1 MNIFFN
7 LKFCSLIIFSIIL
20 ILPIM
25 AQSEYKIIG
34 HRGCRGLYPENTIEG
49 FHKAIK
55 MGVDGIEF
63 DIVANK
69 NLKLIISHEPYVDT
83 SYCISKLN
91 QEHSLNIF
99 EMSLDEIKKIDC
111 GSKYNDKFPNQVKK
125 KEQKPTFKELEKKLK
140 NYKGDLLFE
149 IKCHPDYVNKNF
161 PDYPTYAR
169 TIIDETK
176 NSPLLKNIIF
186 MSFDWRILNEL
197 HKLNSNSKYIF
208 LSEKKD
214 FTNDLNFLTFKPF
227 ALGLDYKII
236 SKSIIDS
243 AHDNNQ
249 LIYAWTVNSFKIFKN
264 LIEINADG
272 IITDYPDK
280 IKK

>member
-1 MNIFFN
+1 MNVFFN

-69 NLKLIISHEPYVDT
+69 NLQLIISHEPYVDT
-83 SYCISKLN
+83 SYCISNLN

-111 GSKYNDKFPNQVKK
+111 GSKYNDKFPGQIKK

-161 PDYPTYAR
+161 PDYSNYAR
-169 TIIDETK
+169 IIIDETK

-197 HKLNSNSKYIF
+197 YNLNSNSKYIF

-236 SKSIIDS
+236 SKSTIDS

-249 LIYAWTVNSFKIFKN
+249 LIYAWTVNSFEIFKN